1 MQDLIF
7 PPLMTGMPIEGRNS
21 DPFDRANAQASLGV
35 DAGLIACSHEADRA
49 PAPLISS
56 RAGSATTLFP
66 LTQLLKD

>member
-35 DAGLIACSHEADRA
+35 DAGLIE
-49 PAPLISS
+49 PAAMKLIGHPH
-56 RAGSATTLFP
+56 R
-66 LTQLLKD
+66 